1 MKKKNNAG
9 LIPIFADAW
18 RSDRPSVQAKV
29 ARPDSRTSK
38 PLLETASASETSTA
52 PSKVEET
59 LTLETPIVAKKLK
72 VGGLRT
78 GQIEISQPMT
88 LQAPVRPK
96 TEAEIAAEWDA
107 MNDSVSENQ
116 VVESWNAFGVQKEK
130 AEQFNLAATLQ
141 NRKPTLDGKKVVF
154 HVVNELQE
162 AQLAEI
168 RAELLAHLRQETRNG
183 SLELK
188 VVLEEAA
195 DEPMPQQFMSDK
207 ERYDAMVGRHPLLEE
222 LRKRLDLDL
231 S

>member
-1 MKKKNNAG
+1 MKKKNNAS

-18 RSDRPSVQAKV
+18 RSDRPSVQANV
-29 ARPDSRTSK
+29 ARPDSGTSK
-38 PLLETASASETSTA
+38 PLLETASPSKTSTA

-59 LTLETPIVAKKLK
+59 LTTETPIVTKKIK
-72 VGGLRT
+72 VGGLRN
-78 GQIEISQPMT
+78 GQIEISEPMT
-88 LQAPVRPK
+88 LKAPVRPK
-96 TEAEIAAEWDA
+96 TKAEIAADWDA
-107 MNDSVSENQ
+107 MNDPVSEEQ

-141 NRKPTLDGKKVVF
+141 NRKPTLDGQTVVF

-168 RAELLAHLRQETRNG
+168 RAELLAHLRQKTRNG
-183 SLELK
+183 GLELK
-188 VVLEEAA
+188 VVLEEVV
-195 DEPMPQQFMSDK
+195 DEHMPQQFMSDK